1 MSDKPENE
9 RVWNTHSVVA
19 FVASI
24 IAGSV
29 LIALGHGNH
38 GGVLIAFAAGIAA
51 LPQPIR
57 GDK

>member
-9 RVWNTHSVVA
+9 RVLNTHSVVA
-19 FVASI
+19 MCAAI

-29 LIALGHGNH
+29 LIALGHSDQ
-38 GGVLIAFAAGIAA
+38 GGVLLAFAFGIAA

>member
-24 IAGSV
+24 VVGSV
-29 LIALGHGNH
+29 LIALGHGNQ
-38 GGVLIAFAAGIAA
+38 GGVLMAFAVGVAA

>member
-9 RVWNTHSVVA
+9 RVWNTHSLVA
-19 FVASI
+19 F
-24 IAGSV
+24 IAALLAGAT
-29 LIALGHGNH
+29 LIALGHGDQ
-38 GGVLIAFAAGIAA
+38 GGVLIAFAVGIAV